1 MSRDFNKP
9 NAHHKAEAN
18 LFDSSAVS
26 LSIEREK
33 LKLEAERL
41 QIERERLEAEIDKFE
56 IRAAGGDDPEDLS
69 FGITAICI
77 VAAVCLLLGGIIGFT
92 SGLDL
97 GRRYTPEPRK
107 LLVSREFISMMKS
120 VHGYKPLPANAY
132 DDPLWI
138 PPKNRTNLETLIK
151 TR

>member
-1 MSRDFNKP
+1 MNSDLDKN
-9 NAHHKAEAN
+9 NASPKTKDDP
-18 LFDSSAVS
+18 FDLSSVS

-33 LKLEAERL
+33 LKLETERL
-41 QIERERLEAEIDKFE
+41 QIERERLEAEIEKFKLRE
-56 IRAAGGDDPEDLS
+56 AGGDDPEDLS

-107 LLVSREFISMMKS
+107 LLVSREFLTLMRSVRGYTAPPISS
-120 VHGYKPLPANAY
+120 Y
-132 DDPLWI
+132 DTPLWI
-138 PPKNRTNLETLIK
+138 PPKNRTTPETLIL

>member
-1 MSRDFNKP
+1 MSSDIDKN
-9 NAHHKAEAN
+9 NANPKTKDDP
-18 LFDSSAVS
+18 FDLSSVS

-33 LKLEAERL
+33 LKLETERL
-41 QIERERLEAEIDKFE
+41 QIERERLQAEIEKFE
-56 IRAAGGDDPEDLS
+56 LREAGADDPEDLS

-107 LLVSREFISMMKS
+107 LLVSREFISMMRS
-120 VHGYKPLPANAY
+120 IRGFTPPPVSSYET
-132 DDPLWI
+132 PLWI
-138 PPKNRTNLETLIK
+138 PPRNRTNPETLIITK
-151 TR
+151 